1 MPNYSI
7 EARSLN
13 VAGVGGHDFWVLRD
27 ERGEAL
33 AELHGL
39 ATDRETGQ
47 AIPIG
52 TDEDKHSLRIWH
64 YPHDRDYADSIGARL
79 DRTSYI
85 QPGQPVRT
93 VLSADKDEVLAR
105 WNSAVAAAPEL
116 NALDLNYPN
125 YGFRMDGSTVNSNS
139 AYRTL
144 GEVMGVHV
152 DDFPLRLEP
161 GIDNRMVF
169 PERIDQL
176 RTHGYP
182 VLDEPRL
189 DPANKRA
196 HMAPSERDQAYF
208 DAMRGRVSA
217 DIPDSTVMDGVLRA
231 RQAGIP
237 LEAFQ
242 DVAFVG
248 DKAYVLGKTPGFRTE
263 LPLSGNAPPM
273 DDTLSRLAALET
285 AKDVHA
291 EIEARTKTGPVIA

>member
-1 MPNYSI
+1 MPDYSI

-27 ERGEAL
+27 EHGKAL

-52 TDEDKHSLRIWH
+52 IDEDRHSLRIWH
-64 YPHDRDYADSIGARL
+64 YPHERDYADSIGARL

-85 QPGQPVRT
+85 QPGQPVRP

-116 NALDLNYPN
+116 NALDLDYPN
-125 YGFRMDGSTVNSNS
+125 YGFRMDGNTVNSNS

-144 GEVMGVHV
+144 GEVMGVQV

-161 GIDNRMVF
+161 GIDHRMVS
-169 PERIDQL
+169 PERIEQL

-208 DAMRGRVSA
+208 DAMRGRFSA

-231 RQAGIP
+231 RRAGIP

-273 DDTLSRLAALET
+273 DDTLSRLALLDT
-285 AKDVHA
+285 AKNVHA
-291 EIEARTKTGPVIA
+291 EPDVRTKTGPVIA